1 MFSPSFQSKTELDV
15 GLWKKQVSR
24 IQYMSEKLPKKESHF
39 GRDAPNEQDQKEQHF
54 SGSSVM
60 VVSWETSEPIVH
72 KEMQLEPSITYIAI
86 QRSKESQEMPLSLMV
101 LVGVTT

>member
-1 MFSPSFQSKTELDV
+1 
-15 GLWKKQVSR
+15 
-24 IQYMSEKLPKKESHF
+24 MSEKLPKKESHF
-39 GRDAPNEQDQKEQHF
+39 RRDASNEQDQKEQHF

-101 LVGVTT
+101 LVGVTTSNTSVL

>member
-1 MFSPSFQSKTELDV
+1 
-15 GLWKKQVSR
+15 
-24 IQYMSEKLPKKESHF
+24 MSEKLLKKRSHF
-39 GRDAPNEQDQKEQHF
+39 GRDALNEQDQKEQHF

-72 KEMQLEPSITYIAI
+72 KEMQLEPSITYIAV

>member
-1 MFSPSFQSKTELDV
+1 
-15 GLWKKQVSR
+15 
-24 IQYMSEKLPKKESHF
+24 MSEKLLKKRSHF
-39 GRDAPNEQDQKEQHF
+39 GRDAPNKQDKKEQHF

-72 KEMQLEPSITYIAI
+72 KEMQLEPSITYIAV

>member
-1 MFSPSFQSKTELDV
+1 
-15 GLWKKQVSR
+15 
-24 IQYMSEKLPKKESHF
+24 MSEKLPKKESHF

-72 KEMQLEPSITYIAI
+72 KEMQLEPSITYTYIAV